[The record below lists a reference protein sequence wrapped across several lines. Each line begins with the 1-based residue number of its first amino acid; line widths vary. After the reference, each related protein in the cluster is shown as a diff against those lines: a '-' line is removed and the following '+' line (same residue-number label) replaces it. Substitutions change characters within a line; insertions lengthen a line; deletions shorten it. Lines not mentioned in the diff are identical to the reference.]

1 MLMRL
6 VFALALLC
14 AAPVMARE
22 AMRQYFAE
30 TSTDVEMLT
39 GELAG
44 RMPRSVA
51 LLSHESQTLVTWSGA
66 SVPPA
71 LASFLASAFPDLDP
85 ALLRPGRAMS
95 LVASLTPAESGT
107 ALSLMVLARFAR
119 PIIDL
124 PEGAAVMLD
133 ATSSEPCTGQI
144 VLKHPGARIEVAA
157 LYRAHFEGQGFLF
170 DDEASGE
177 TSFFVGYA
185 EGCAL
190 GLYFQRDGEATLVVA
205 RYLEE

>member
-6 VFALALLC
+6 VFALTLFC
-14 AAPVMARE
+14 AAPATARE

-30 TSTDVEMLT
+30 TSTGVEMLT
-39 GELAG
+39 DELAS
-44 RMPRSVA
+44 RMPRSVV
-51 LLSHESQTLVTWSGA
+51 LLAHESQTLVTWSGA
-66 SVPPA
+66 SLPPA

-85 ALLRPGRAMS
+85 ALLRPGRVMS
-95 LVASLTPAESGT
+95 LVASLNPAENGT
-107 ALSLMVLARFAR
+107 ALSLMVLARL
-119 PIIDL
+119 PPPSVDL
-124 PEGAAVMLD
+124 PAGAAVMLD
-133 ATSSEPCTGQI
+133 ATSPEPCTGQI
-144 VLKHPGARIEVAA
+144 VLKHPGVRTEVAA

-177 TSFFVGYA
+177 TSFLVGYA

>member
-14 AAPVMARE
+14 AAPATARE

-30 TSTDVEMLT
+30 TSTGVEMLT
-39 GELAG
+39 GELAS

-66 SVPPA
+66 SLPPA
-71 LASFLASAFPDLDP
+71 LASFLAGAFPDLEPD
-85 ALLRPGRAMS
+85 LLQPGRAMS

-107 ALSLMVLARFAR
+107 TLSLMVLARF
-119 PIIDL
+119 PPPSVDL
-124 PEGAAVMLD
+124 PAGAAVMLD
-133 ATSSEPCTGQI
+133 ATSSEPCRGQI
-144 VLKHPGARIEVAA
+144 VLKHPGARTEVAA

-170 DDEASGE
+170 DDEAPGE
-177 TSFFVGYA
+177 TSFLVGYA
-185 EGCAL
+185 GGCAL

-205 RYLEE
+205 RYLED

>member
-14 AAPVMARE
+14 AAPATARE
-22 AMRQYFAE
+22 TMRQYFAE
-30 TSTDVEMLT
+30 TSTGVELLT

-66 SVPPA
+66 SLPPA

-85 ALLRPGRAMS
+85 ALLRPGRVMS
-95 LVASLTPAESGT
+95 LVASLSPAENGT
-107 ALSLMVLARFAR
+107 ALSLMVLARFPPLSVDMPA
-119 PIIDL
+119 
-124 PEGAAVMLD
+124 GAAVMLD
-133 ATSSEPCTGQI
+133 ATSPEPCTGQI
-144 VLKHPGARIEVAA
+144 VLKHPGVRTEVAA
-157 LYRAHFEGQGFLF
+157 LYRAHFDGQGFLF
-170 DDEASGE
+170 DDGASGE
-177 TSFFVGYA
+177 TSFLVGYA